1 MPESNIVKDAVRKH
15 GNKREN
21 LMAVLQ
27 ETVKQENFLSEE
39 RLMEIAKEFDL
50 SSAEVYGVAT
60 FYSFLPVKPMGEN
73 VIKIC
78 KTIICEMKGKD
89 AILDAIKDKLNIIP
103 GQTSADGKFSLIA
116 VNCIGQ
122 CNNAPAM
129 LINDKPYINLTYE
142 NVVKIIDEY
151 QS

>member
-1 MPESNIVKDAVRKH
+1 MPESNIVKEAVIKH
-15 GNKREN
+15 GKKREN

-27 ETVKQENFLSEE
+27 EIVKQENFLSEE
-39 RLMEIAKEFDL
+39 RLMEVGKEFNL

-73 VIKIC
+73 VIKVC
-78 KTIICEMKGKD
+78 QTIVCDMKGKD
-89 AILDAIKDKLNIIP
+89 AVMDAIKDKLNITP

-122 CNNAPAM
+122 CSNAPAM

>member
-1 MPESNIVKDAVRKH
+1 MTEINIVKDAVKKH
-15 GNKREN
+15 GRKRES
-21 LMAVLQ
+21 LMPVLQ
-27 ETVKQENFLSEE
+27 EIVKQENYLSEE

-73 VIKIC
+73 VIKVC
-78 KTIICEMKGKD
+78 QTIVCDMKGKE
-89 AILDAIKDKLNIIP
+89 AVLDAIKDKLNIVP
-103 GQTSADGKFSLIA
+103 GQTSADGKFSLMA

-122 CNNAPAM
+122 CSNAPAM
-129 LINDKPYINLTYE
+129 LVNDKPYINLTYE